1 MGKKKAGARKNV
13 RKRDEYAEV
22 IPAKKKRGPPR
33 DRAARRAPEPT
44 DADREAELKRLRTF
58 LKRRDVARSATD
70 DWTVRFDDD
79 GKFDAYVSA
88 AGEAYTTKTAVLR
101 ALAPAASIPTQSEL
115 AAHYKFRGG
124 ISLAELRAT
133 AEAEARRIDPSIRT
147 TQVDGHLATLPHA
160 LLDDLRRDSDDSVVL
175 VNVLR
180 YVADRWT
187 GHWQPVGGYSELSDE
202 EAFVLLLDPAAHKCV
217 WHWVPLR
224 LVVGCVCTT
233 NSRGEAR
240 GYLRCTRA
248 PS

>member
-1 MGKKKAGARKNV
+1 MAAN
-13 RKRDEYAEV
+13 AEKLALRANPNAEKLAL
-22 IPAKKKRGPPR
+22 PAADPSSYESAAVPWASELSDLLVGRMSDGW
-33 DRAARRAPEPT
+33 AARCSSLIELY
-44 DADREAELKRLRTF
+44 EAQQTESWCGYASLRL
-58 LKRRDVARSATD
+58 A
-70 DWTVRFDDD
+70 
-79 GKFDAYVSA
+79 
-88 AGEAYTTKTAVLR
+88 LR
-101 ALAPAASIPTQSEL
+101 ALAPSASIPTQSEL
-115 AAHYKFRGG
+115 ASKYQFRGG

-147 TQVDGHLATLPHA
+147 TQVDGHLATLPQA
-160 LLDDLRRDSDDSVVL
+160 LLDNLRRDSDDSIIL

-180 YVADRWT
+180 FVAERWT
-187 GHWQPVGGYSELSDE
+187 GHWQPVGGYSELSDD
-202 EAFVLLLDPAAHKCV
+202 EAFVLLLDPARHKCV